1 MAIETITIEELHARF
16 KAQGVSAREHLAF
29 KCVICGTV
37 QSMAS
42 LIAAGC
48 AADKAESLVG
58 FSCEGRLTG
67 AGAWPSNK
75 KKDAKSVARRKVRGC
90 DWTLGGLFR
99 LHRIEVT
106 GKVTGTDG
114 KPQPIFD
121 LATPEEAQAL
131 ERAQMQKTESPAGV

>member
-99 LHRIEVT
+99 LHHIE
-106 GKVTGTDG
+106 VTGTDG

-131 ERAQMQKTESPAGV
+131 QGIMQKTESTVGA